1 MPEVEYLSPK
11 KDQAILTTHMEVVSR
26 ATRGTG
32 VVSGNGLTPTE
43 PASMQLTCSAG
54 RIRIAGE
61 PFDTLEDA
69 PVFTAAHATYPR
81 IDVVY
86 RDTDLSTKVKA
97 GTPAI
102 IEDPKGL
109 SQWKSYTSP
118 VAPEEIPDGASIL
131 AAVYIPAESTSI
143 PATNVWMFAGGVEDL
158 ATEVGTPGVNTKPI
172 SEKAARDL
180 AGTLA
185 PAAKGVTNGD
195 THDHSGGD
203 GAQINHTTL
212 SNIGTKTHAT
222 LDSHVDSTSNPH
234 GTTASQVGADI
245 TVATAHAATAKNP
258 PEDNDELMLLDSG
271 AGYGLKKLTIAVLKA
286 LFILKTVLTTRGDL
300 LYRDAT
306 GPARLAKGTAG
317 QRLSQG
323 ADDPAWSTAAFEVPF
338 PFGDG
343 SGVLVAG
350 NCYCPIPIACKITK
364 AEIRSVDATG
374 ALLSGSVTCTLYKH
388 ARDAAPGST
397 VDTFALASA
406 TNMVETGLNIAVA
419 AGDYLTVVTSGITS
433 VKQIVLTLTME
444 PT

>member
-1 MPEVEYLSPK
+1 
-11 KDQAILTTHMEVVSR
+11 
-26 ATRGTG
+26 
-32 VVSGNGLTPTE
+32 
-43 PASMQLTCSAG
+43 MQLTCSAG

-69 PVFTAAHATYPR
+69 AVFTTSHATYPR

-86 RDTDLSTKVKA
+86 RDTALRTKVKA

-158 ATEVGTPGVNTKPI
+158 ATEVGTPGVDTKPI

-234 GTTASQVGADI
+234 GTTAAQVGADI
-245 TVATAHAATAKNP
+245 TTARAHAATSKADP
-258 PEDNDELMLLDSG
+258 DDNDELSLLDSA
-271 AGYGLKKLTIAVLKA
+271 AGYILKKLTWANLKA
-286 LFILKTVLTTRGDL
+286 KFILRSVFTTRGDL

-306 GPARLAKGTAG
+306 GPARLGKGTAG

-343 SGVLVAG
+343 LAVLLASQ
-350 NCYCPIPIACKITK
+350 CFCPIPIASKITK
-364 AEIRSVDATG
+364 AEIRSTDNAA
-374 ALLSGSVTCTLYKH
+374 ALLAGSVTCTLYIH
-388 ARDAAPGST
+388 DRDAEKGST
-397 VDTFALASA
+397 VDTFALSSASS
-406 TNMVETGLNIAVA
+406 MVETGLNIAVA
-419 AGDYLTVVTSGITS
+419 AGKYLTVVISGITTC
-433 VKQIVLTLTME
+433 KQIVLTLTLE